1 MLNEVLNMDCIKGIR
16 EKVADSSVDLIVTDP
31 PYLTTYKTNHRK
43 TPNRFS
49 KEILN
54 DRVRGGQQ
62 LLNAYFVEC
71 YRVLKDDSSIYIFC
85 SAKTQD
91 IFKQLIEL
99 AGFTIKNSIV
109 WVKNN
114 HTAGDLK
121 AQYGQKYEV
130 IIYAQKGRNEIQG
143 QRLTDVWEFSKV
155 STAKLIHQNQK
166 PLDLIKQC
174 IEKSSKEG
182 DIVLDGFMG
191 SGTTAIACLETK
203 RNFIGFELDSYYYEK
218 CIDRLDDYLL
228 SDEELKE

>member
-1 MLNEVLNMDCIKGIR
+1 VLNEIYNMDCIKGIR
-16 EKVADSSVDLIVTDP
+16 EKVADKSVDLIVTDP
-31 PYLTTYKTNHRK
+31 PYLTAYKTNYRK

-49 KEILN
+49 EEIPN

-71 YRVLKDDSSIYIFC
+71 YRVLKDDSSMYVFC

-99 AGFTIKNSIV
+99 AGFSIKNFII

-130 IIYAQKGRNEIQG
+130 IIYAQKGRNAIQG
-143 QRLTDVWEFSKV
+143 KRLTDVWEFDRVSGSKQ
-155 STAKLIHQNQK
+155 LHQNQK
-166 PLDLIKQC
+166 PIDLIKQC
-174 IEKSSKEG
+174 IEKSSQEG

-191 SGTTAIACLETK
+191 SGTTAIACMDTS
-203 RNFIGFELDSYYYEK
+203 RNFIGFELDNYYYEK
-218 CIDRLDDYLL
+218 CTDRLDDYLIHG
-228 SDEELKE
+228 EM

>member
-1 MLNEVLNMDCIKGIR
+1 M
-16 EKVADSSVDLIVTDP
+16 
-31 PYLTTYKTNHRK
+31 
-43 TPNRFS
+43 
-49 KEILN
+49 
-54 DRVRGGQQ
+54 
-62 LLNAYFVEC
+62 
-71 YRVLKDDSSIYIFC
+71 
-85 SAKTQD
+85 
-91 IFKQLIEL
+91 
-99 AGFTIKNSIV
+99 